1 MFKIGDE
8 EEEEEGQQSAKAPS
22 NSEGNSGTS
31 TKNIR
36 ITRLTRIIK
45 MLLVHSR
52 YNTIIIIIRHTR
64 NDTYP
69 KGIVLLNRIEEYIYI
84 KDFPII

>member
-1 MFKIGDE
+1 MKLEIDYLMILMLKVYPDYENDMFKIGDEE

-52 YNTIIIIIRHTR
+52 YNTIIIIRLHT
-64 NDTYP
+64 
-69 KGIVLLNRIEEYIYI
+69 K
-84 KDFPII
+84 K